1 MASAPPPVVPSAAVA
16 APAYS
21 AGAPA
26 RKKTSPW
33 VWVAVAV
40 VGLFVLLGVAIAGL
54 GFYAVHKAK
63 QAGLDTGLIQ
73 RNPGLAVAK
82 MVVAANP
89 DLEVLRLDEG
99 KGLITLREKSTGK
112 TTTVDFEAV
121 KQGRITFRDDKGE
134 SFSINSDSG
143 GMEMKSSS
151 GESVKFGTGGEA
163 KVPSWIPTYPGVK
176 VESKYTRQGGDG
188 EAGAFGFSTKDPV
201 KRVLEFY
208 NQGLKAAGLNISSQF
223 TQENGDSPGGMITAE
238 DGSKQRTVVVTV
250 GTESG
255 GTSVALTYAIKK

>member
-1 MASAPPPVVPSAAVA
+1 MASARPPVVPPAAAA

-21 AGAPA
+21 AAPA
-26 RKKTSPW
+26 GKKTSPW
-33 VWVAVAV
+33 VWVVVAV
-40 VGLFVLLGVAIAGL
+40 VGLFVLIGVGIAGL

-63 QAGLDTGLIQ
+63 QAGLDTDLIQ

-121 KQGRITFRDDKGE
+121 KQGRITFQDEKGE
-134 SFSINSDSG
+134 SFSINSGSD

-151 GESVKFGTGGEA
+151 GESVKFGAGGEA
-163 KVPSWIPTYPGVK
+163 KVPSWIPAYPGVK
-176 VESKYTRQGGDG
+176 VEGKFTRQGGDG
-188 EAGAFGFSTKDPV
+188 EAGAFGFSTKDSV
-201 KRVLEFY
+201 KSVLEFY
-208 NQGLKAAGLNISSQF
+208 NSSLKGAGLNISSQF

-255 GTSVALTYAIKK
+255 GTSVAVTYAIKK